1 MIHPPQ
7 APHSLGGGGGA
18 KPPPGIPEQRS
29 GSSARG
35 FWPEAGGS
43 VHLPHPRTALSV
55 PPSWGHSVCPRSPCT
70 SGGMWTASP
79 GSWGW
84 GALVSP
90 GSRGGGGQLWCPQA
104 APLGSPEVPRG
115 APRCLGC
122 VSVSPGGTP
131 GSPGV
136 PRCPQAAPQGLRTCP
151 RVPGKCPGV
160 PRRFPKVVRRCPRVS
175 RR

>member
-90 GSRGGGGQLWCPQA
+90 GSRGGGGA
-104 APLGSPEVPRG
+104 ALVSPGCTPGFPRG
-115 APRCLGC
+115 APRCPKVPGMCLG
-122 VSVSPGGTP
+122 VPRRYPRVPRSAQVSPGCTP
-131 GSPGV
+131 GSPDV
-136 PRCPQAAPQGLRTCP
+136 PQGPWEVSWCPQEVPQG
-151 RVPGKCPGV
+151 G
-160 PRRFPKVVRRCPRVS
+160 
-175 RR
+175 